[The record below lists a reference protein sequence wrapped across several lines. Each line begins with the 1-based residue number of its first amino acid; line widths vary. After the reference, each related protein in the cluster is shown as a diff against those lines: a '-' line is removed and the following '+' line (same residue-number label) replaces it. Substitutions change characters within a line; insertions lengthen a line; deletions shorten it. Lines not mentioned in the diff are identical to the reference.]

1 MTYYLHKNQSDMKY
15 QIMTFLI
22 TIYDQIEE
30 TSRMQVQGTF
40 LIMTRQK
47 ETMTDLQF
55 ITANAVGVAYSTI
68 MKEMDSKYKL
78 ANSLPC
84 LTILGI

>member
-1 MTYYLHKNQSDMKY
+1 
-15 QIMTFLI
+15 
-22 TIYDQIEE
+22 
-30 TSRMQVQGTF
+30 
-40 LIMTRQK
+40 
-47 ETMTDLQF
+47 MTDLQF